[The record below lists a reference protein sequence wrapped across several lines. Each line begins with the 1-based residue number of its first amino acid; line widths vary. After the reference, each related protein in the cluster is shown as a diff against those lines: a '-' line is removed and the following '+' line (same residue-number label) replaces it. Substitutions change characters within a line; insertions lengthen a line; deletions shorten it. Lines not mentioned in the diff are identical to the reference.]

1 MVKGLQAEG
10 WLVAGCARD
19 VATSPSADF
28 LRSVDVIVRED
39 VEAFCRDACEEV
51 GAPDLLL
58 NNAAV
63 INSPGSLWEVAADDF
78 DQVVDV
84 NIKGVANV
92 IRSAVP
98 LMIEAGKGVI
108 VNLSSGWGRS
118 VSPRVAPYCATK
130 WAIEGLSQALAEE
143 LPPGLA
149 SVALSPGVIATDM
162 LRKTWGEDANLSQS
176 PEEWGKAAIPF
187 LLGISAADN
196 GQSMTVC

>member
-1 MVKGLQAEG
+1 MEHEIVFEMSEKKKVAWITGCSRGLGAEMVKGLQAEG

-78 DQVVDV
+78 DCLLYT
-84 NIKGVANV
+84 
-92 IRSAVP
+92 SP
-98 LMIEAGKGVI
+98 
-108 VNLSSGWGRS
+108 
-118 VSPRVAPYCATK
+118 SPRDR
-130 WAIEGLSQALAEE
+130 G
-143 LPPGLA
+143 
-149 SVALSPGVIATDM
+149 
-162 LRKTWGEDANLSQS
+162 
-176 PEEWGKAAIPF
+176 
-187 LLGISAADN
+187 
-196 GQSMTVC
+196 